1 MTQRALFVV
10 LFAVPFAA
18 CEDDSTLLDLNAV
31 SETKYSLLASAEYA
45 LRASDQADT
54 LAARLAVFAN
64 SATVFADSAYV
75 CADSVLYAEAL
86 FASNAYAARFAL
98 SNSAAYTYYAT
109 RDGGNDAVYDAC
121 DAVWSSTAAAEA
133 TEAYKV
139 ARRAAVAA
147 FQAYAAAYDARNARL
162 VPRAY
167 KVAWRATEKTAFI
180 ARRAASQAAIA
191 QAYQASAD
199 SLYAIAQASARHA
212 DEASAAYIDSI
223 GADQASS
230 DKATRLRHAYKK
242 DAAAQATKE
251 AATARRVAAQAA
263 NKATTARRAAVQAA
277 NKAEQAAKVYA
288 EQVFR
293 LRRAYKKDAVQA
305 AYDVA
310 CAAAYDAAYQ
320 AYNDDDGLD
329 DADKDARLIASN
341 ASIDILRFPDEAER
355 YVYATYVD
363 PAAVA
368 VAYETASTLFDA
380 AYRTDGDD
388 PQAYAAQAYAAAAK
402 EAGRIAARDFIYV
415 KSPISIA
422 IAALATSSSAYRAY
436 ATYIDSILKSRQ
448 IARKEVAINLFGR
461 LKRTEDIAD
470 DTSAEVD
477 VLIRYFRKKHIGLGP
492 DEYFEGSMT
501 EFKEKYDEGDW
512 LIIDESGFFSNEVL
526 AMQKAA
532 FKREIEAV
540 ESLNREARENFYE
553 AQARSSESPEDR
565 IKRVRRNIQEVVRVI
580 SSPENKA
587 NDEVCQAFV
596 EYVEDPESE
605 DNKETLRS
613 ELEERLGDRETAQK
627 FLDFLETAE
636 GWEAMSPFASSIF
649 THQYTDI
656 PLMQKRDRRR

>member
-1 MTQRALFVV
+1 MNQRSLFVV
-10 LFAVPFAA
+10 LFAGLLVA

-31 SETKYSLLASAEYA
+31 SETKYCLLASAEYA
-45 LRASDQADT
+45 LRAADQADT

-64 SATVFADSAYV
+64 SAVVFANSAYAYADSAL
-75 CADSVLYAEAL
+75 SAETL
-86 FASNAYAARFAL
+86 FAANAYAARFAL
-98 SNSAAYTYYAT
+98 SKAATYTDYAT
-109 RDGGNDAVYDAC
+109 RNGGGDVIYEAC
-121 DAVWSSTAAAEA
+121 DAVLSPAAATAA

-162 VPRAY
+162 APRAY

-199 SLYAIAQASARHA
+199 SLYATAQASARHA
-212 DEASAAYIDSI
+212 DEAYAAYIDSI

-288 EQVFR
+288 EQVSR

-310 CAAAYDAAYQ
+310 CAAAYDATYQ
-320 AYNDDDGLD
+320 AYNDNDGLD
-329 DADKDARLIASN
+329 DADQDARMIASD
-341 ASIDILRFPDEAER
+341 ASIDILRFPNKAER

-363 PAAVA
+363 PAAVT
-368 VAYETASTLFDA
+368 VAYETASALFDA

-402 EAGRIAARDFIYV
+402 EAGRIAARDFVYV

-436 ATYIDSILKSRQ
+436 ATYIDSILKSHQ
-448 IARKEVAINLFGR
+448 VARKEVASNLFEH
-461 LKRTEDIAD
+461 LERTEDITD
-470 DTSAEVD
+470 DVSVGVEDLTTKA
-477 VLIRYFRKKHIGLGP
+477 FRDKIVLGP

-501 EFKEKYDEGDW
+501 EFKEKHDEGNW
-512 LIIDESGFFSNEVL
+512 LIIDKSGFLSNEVL
-526 AMQKAA
+526 AMQKMAV
-532 FKREIEAV
+532 KREIEK
-540 ESLNREARENFYE
+540 LNRLGRMVRETWAR
-553 AQARSSESPEDR
+553 AQESPEDR
-565 IKRVRRNIQEVVRVI
+565 IERVRRNLHEAVQVI
-580 SSPENKA
+580 SSPENKE
-587 NDEVCQAFV
+587 NEEVCQAFIT
-596 EYVEDPESE
+596 YVEDPESE
-605 DNKETLRS
+605 DNKDVLRFA
-613 ELEERLGDRETAQK
+613 LEERLGDKETAQE
-627 FLDFLETAE
+627 FLDFLETEE
-636 GWEAMSPFASSIF
+636 GWKAMSPFVPSIF
-649 THQYTDI
+649 AHQYKDI
-656 PLMQKRDRRR
+656 PLMQKRDGRR